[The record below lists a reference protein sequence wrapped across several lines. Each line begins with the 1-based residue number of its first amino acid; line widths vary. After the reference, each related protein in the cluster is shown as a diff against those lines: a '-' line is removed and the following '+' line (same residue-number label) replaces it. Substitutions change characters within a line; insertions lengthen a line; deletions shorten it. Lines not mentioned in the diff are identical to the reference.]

1 MGSDGEG
8 KAKLPTVITRG
19 PWLDSKTHPANVRI
33 MTSICA
39 AIGSQIKFINNNENI

>member
-19 PWLDSKTHPANVRI
+19 PWLDPKVHPANVRI
-33 MTSICA
+33 VISICA
-39 AIGSQIKFINNNENI
+39 AIGYQIKLLYE